1 MKNGKPKEEDFEIL
15 NHSLLDLD
23 YFWAQAGMSYT
34 P

>member
-1 MKNGKPKEEDFEIL
+1 MKNGEPKEEDFEIL